1 MARKPR
7 SHSRSNRDVIIC
19 HVNLAKEYRGGER
32 QTELLVREL
41 AARGWQQRLVVRH
54 GQPMAERCADVE
66 GLDIV
71 ATSSNLV
78 AAGRATKSTSL
89 VHAHEA
95 RGVYAGW
102 FATRAYGIP
111 SILTRR
117 VTRTQKSSWLRDRAY
132 RSASTVVAVSNAV
145 AEHVT
150 ARYPDIEPVVIADAH
165 GNLPVDADFVTAL
178 RERYDGKVL
187 IGHIGSYDHSAKGQL
202 TIIDVAA
209 RAAKERPDW
218 HFLLLG
224 AGRDEALF
232 RERIG
237 DLANIELTGFVDNV
251 GDYLSAFDVF
261 VFPSLHEA
269 LGSSVLD
276 AMQFGLP
283 VVATRVGGIPE
294 FVADG
299 VNGFLIAREAPDELM
314 AGIDR
319 IVANDQ
325 LAATMHLAN
334 RAKAAGYDAARMADR
349 YESIYRQHLA

>member
-1 MARKPR
+1 M
-7 SHSRSNRDVIIC
+7 IIC
-19 HVNLAKEYRGGER
+19 HVNLAKDYRGGER

-41 AARGWQQRLVVRH
+41 AARGWRQRLVVRH
-54 GQPMAERCADVE
+54 GQPLADRCADVDDLE
-66 GLDIV
+66 IL
-71 ATSSNLV
+71 ATASNLV
-78 AAGRATKSTSL
+78 AAGRATQGTSL

-102 FATRAYGIP
+102 FATMIYGIP

-132 RSASTVVAVSNAV
+132 RSASAVVAISNAV
-145 AEHVT
+145 AEHVI
-150 ARYPDIEPVVIADAH
+150 AGYPDIEPVVIADAH
-165 GNLPVDADFVTAL
+165 GNLPVDAKVATAL
-178 RERYDGKVL
+178 RQRYDGKVL

-209 RAAKERPDW
+209 QAAKERADW

-224 AGRDEALF
+224 AGKDEALF

-237 DLANIELTGFVDNV
+237 DLRNIELTGFVDNV
-251 GDYLSAFDVF
+251 GDYLSVFDVF

-294 FVADG
+294 FVEDG
-299 VNGFLIAREAPDELM
+299 VNGFLISKEAPDQLM

-319 IVANDQ
+319 IVANDG
-325 LAATMHLAN
+325 LVASMHLAN
-334 RAKAAGYDAARMADR
+334 RAKAAGYDAARMADG
-349 YESIYRQHLA
+349 YEAIYRQYVG

>member
-1 MARKPR
+1 ML
-7 SHSRSNRDVIIC
+7 IC
-19 HVNLAKEYRGGER
+19 HVNLAKDYRGGER

-41 AARGWQQRLVVRH
+41 AARGWQQRLIVRR
-54 GQPMAERCADVE
+54 GQPLAERCADVTN
-66 GLDIV
+66 LDITP
-71 ATSSNLV
+71 TSSNLV
-78 AAGRATKSTSL
+78 AAGRATKGASL

-102 FATRAYGIP
+102 FATKAYGIP
-111 SILTRR
+111 SMLTRR

-132 RSASTVVAVSNAV
+132 RAASAIVGVSQAV
-145 AEHVT
+145 AEHV
-150 ARYPDIEPVVIADAH
+150 AAGYPDIEPDVVADAH
-165 GNLPVDADFVTAL
+165 GNLPVDAAVSSAI
-178 RERYDGKVL
+178 RKRYAGKVL

-202 TIIDVAA
+202 TIIDAA
-209 RAAKERPDW
+209 SRAATERPDW

-224 AGRDEALF
+224 AGKDETLF

-237 DLANIELTGFVDNV
+237 SLGNIELVGFVDNV
-251 GDYLSAFDVF
+251 GDYLAAFDVF

-294 FVADG
+294 FVEDG
-299 VNGFLIAREAPDELM
+299 VNGFLVASEAPDELM

-319 IVANDQ
+319 IVGNAE
-325 LAATMHLAN
+325 LAASIHLAN
-334 RAKAAGYDAARMADR
+334 RAKVGDYDAAHMADE
-349 YESIYRQHLA
+349 YERIYHRILQRCDP